1 MAKFV
6 SGSLTIDRD
15 RRRTLNNTSGTY
27 QDWVITNSLGGAP
40 IDLREWADATATVYF
55 DDNRNTKYRWFNF
68 EVSALLELPLNT
80 NTTADQGL
88 SLIHI

>member
-6 SGSLTIDRD
+6 SSPLTIDRD
-15 RRRTLNNTSGTY
+15 RRRTLNDNARTY

-55 DDNRNTKYRWFNF
+55 RDTRNNKYDCC
-68 EVSALLELPLNT
+68 LLYTSPSPR
-80 NTTADQGL
+80 D
-88 SLIHI
+88 